1 MGLLPR
7 FRDCFFCSPDGEGLK
22 MQMQIEDETVFA
34 TFTLDHKF
42 QGYSNI
48 AHAGIVTGILDET
61 MWWTVFIKTRQLW
74 MTRKMEIELLRPVF
88 CSHAYRVEGRFIGQ
102 HDGNVDVSAAI
113 QDLDGRV
120 AARTTGLFRL
130 GRNIPRDAFIEKLD
144 FLDVSSEIRE
154 MLLAAL
160 Q

>member
-7 FRDCFFCSPDGEGLK
+7 FRDCFFCSPDVEGLK
-22 MQMQIEDETVFA
+22 MQMQIEEGTVFS
-34 TFTLDHKF
+34 TFTLDHRF

-61 MWWTVFIKTRQLW
+61 MWWTVFVETRQLW
-74 MTRKMEIELLRPVF
+74 MTRKMEIELLRPVY
-88 CSHAYRVEGRFIGQ
+88 CSHPYRAKGCFIGR

-113 QDLDGRV
+113 QDLDGKV
-120 AARTTGLFRL
+120 AARATALFRL